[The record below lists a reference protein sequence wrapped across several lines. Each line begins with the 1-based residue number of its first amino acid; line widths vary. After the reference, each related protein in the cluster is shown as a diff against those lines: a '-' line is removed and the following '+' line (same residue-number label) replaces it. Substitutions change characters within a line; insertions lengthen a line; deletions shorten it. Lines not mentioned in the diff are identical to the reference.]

1 MNREYEID
9 IKDYLRIIRRRVGI
23 VIGIIAVCL
32 ILSVLY
38 FLYAPPSFTSTS
50 KILVKRVES
59 IFTSTYKSPTEE
71 EITNHIF
78 LIKSYP
84 VLEKTAESFT
94 ADELEKM
101 EISDKDKAFSR
112 MKSNIDNGRIE
123 VSSKGESRII
133 EIRVTEANPYIS
145 QLFANRLAE
154 TYKNFDIEI
163 KKEDAHSTYDF
174 IAGQTEK
181 VQEDLENAEEKLKEF
196 KEKYGILGISSE
208 IDEFIRQ
215 MSGIEKELKTA
226 SIEAEVL
233 ERKLTAVK
241 SKLNEQQKAL
251 LTEASETSY
260 SLLVDLKKQLTAL
273 ENEKANLL
281 IQGYSPEDQKINKI
295 DFSIQSLKKK
305 MSTVVR
311 ELLQKKG
318 TLDPLVQMEDFMQQ
332 SVNLTIDYVVARSRI
347 EALNEALYY
356 YKVKLNK
363 IPSRELE
370 LARLEREKE
379 ANKEIYLMLLEKREQ
394 AQIEEV
400 RESGGISILELSS
413 LPKGPNTMS
422 KVKKSVLFL
431 ILGVLIGIGAGFVV
445 DYVDSAV
452 RDEFEITKISG
463 LPILGRVPVIESDK
477 KDKNNASGNPFV
489 LSEKGDRSHIA
500 EAFRSLRANIK
511 LSRAKGFPS
520 SILITGPDA
529 GSGKSMVAINLA
541 FSFVSSG
548 KKVLLVDTDLRR
560 PAIEKYLGIRQRKGL
575 TNLLTRKGGA
585 RPFVVDGLKIFP
597 QDDEVQPLVVDGL
610 SIIPSGKLPPNPS
623 ELLDSDRMKELLN
636 QWKKEYDIVLLDSP
650 PLMTVS
656 DSRILASE
664 VEETLLVASYGETNR
679 HMIAQTSA
687 LLKQLSIKPLGY
699 ILNKVDIHKEY
710 GYYGYY
716 YGYYHYNKP
725 KEGEG

>member
-1 MNREYEID
+1 MNKEYEID
-9 IKDYLRIIRRRVGI
+9 IKDYLRIIRRRGGI
-23 VIGIIAVCL
+23 VIGIVAVCF
-32 ILSVLY
+32 ILSILY
-38 FLYAPPSFTSTS
+38 FFYAPPNFTSTS

-59 IFTSTYKSPTEE
+59 IFTSTYYKSPTEE

-94 ADELEKM
+94 DAELESMGIGTK
-101 EISDKDKAFSR
+101 EKAFSR

-154 TYKNFDIEI
+154 TYRSFDIEI

-174 IAGQTEK
+174 IADQTEK
-181 VQEDLENAEEKLKEF
+181 VQKDLEESEEKLKEF
-196 KEKYGILGISSE
+196 KEKYGILGVSAE
-208 IDEFIRQ
+208 IEQFIRQ
-215 MSGIEKELKTA
+215 MSDIEKELKSA

-233 ERKLTAVK
+233 EKKINAVK
-241 SKLNEQQKAL
+241 SKLNEQQKTL
-251 LTEASETSY
+251 LTEASQTSY
-260 SLLVDLKKQLTAL
+260 SVLVDLKRQLTSL

-281 IQGYSPEDQKINKI
+281 IQGYVPEDQKILKI
-295 DFSIQSLKKK
+295 NQSIQSLKDK
-305 MSTVVR
+305 MSTVAR
-311 ELLQKKG
+311 DLLQKEG

-332 SVNLTIDYVVARSRI
+332 SVNLAIDYAVAKSRI
-347 EALNEALYY
+347 EALDEALRY
-356 YKVKLNK
+356 YKNRLNK
-363 IPSRELE
+363 IPRRELE

-394 AQIEEV
+394 SQIEEV
-400 RESGGISILELSS
+400 RESGGISILELAR

-431 ILGVLIGIGAGFVV
+431 ILGILLGIGGGFVV

-452 RDEFEITKISG
+452 RDEFEITRISG
-463 LPILGRVPVIESDK
+463 LPILGRIPVVENDK
-477 KDKNNASGNPFV
+477 KDKNNSSGDLFV
-489 LSEKGDRSHIA
+489 LTEKESRSHIA

-511 LSRAKGFPS
+511 LSRAEGFPS

-529 GSGKSMVAINLA
+529 GSGKSMIAINLA
-541 FSFVSSG
+541 LSFVSSG

-560 PAIEKYLGIRQRKGL
+560 PAIEKYLKIKKEKGL
-575 TNLLTRKGGA
+575 TELLVNEGQGIQ
-585 RPFVVDGLKIFP
+585 PLSIDGLK
-597 QDDEVQPLVVDGL
+597 V
-610 SIIPSGKLPPNPS
+610 IPSGKLPPNPS
-623 ELLDSDRMKELLN
+623 ELLDSDRMKQLLN

-679 HMIAQTSA
+679 HMIAQTSE
-687 LLKQLSIKPLGY
+687 LLKQLSIKALGY

-716 YGYYHYNKP
+716 YGYYYYSKP
-725 KEGEG
+725 GKKED

>member
-1 MNREYEID
+1 MNKEYEID
-9 IKDYLRIIRRRVGI
+9 IKDYLRIVRRRRGI
-23 VIGIIAVCL
+23 VLGIIAVCL
-32 ILSVLY
+32 VLSILY
-38 FLYAPPSFTSTS
+38 FFYAPPNFTSTS

-59 IFTSTYKSPTEE
+59 IFTSTYYKSPTEE

-94 ADELEKM
+94 DVELEQM
-101 EISDKDKAFSR
+101 EIGSKDEAFSR
-112 MKSNIDNGRIE
+112 MKSNMENGRIE

-154 TYKNFDIEI
+154 TYRYFDIEI

-174 IAGQTEK
+174 IADQTEK
-181 VQEDLENAEEKLKEF
+181 VQKDLEESEEKLKVF

-208 IDEFIRQ
+208 IEQFIRQ
-215 MSGIEKELKTA
+215 MSGIEIELKSA

-233 ERKLTAVK
+233 KKKLNAVR
-241 SKLNEQQKAL
+241 SKLNEQEKSL
-251 LTEASETSY
+251 LTEASQTSY
-260 SLLVDLKKQLTAL
+260 NVLVDLKRQLTSL

-281 IQGYSPEDQKINKI
+281 IQGYSPEDQKILKTNH
-295 DFSIQSLKKK
+295 SIQSLKDK
-305 MSTVVR
+305 MGTVAR
-311 ELLQKKG
+311 DLLQKEG

-332 SVNLTIDYVVARSRI
+332 SVNLTIDYAVAKSRI
-347 EALNEALYY
+347 EALEEALLY
-356 YKVKLNK
+356 YKNRLNR
-363 IPSRELE
+363 IPKRELE

-379 ANKEIYLMLLEKREQ
+379 ANNKIYLMLLERREQ
-394 AQIEEV
+394 AQITEV
-400 RESGGISILELSS
+400 RESGGISILELAR

-431 ILGVLIGIGAGFVV
+431 ILGVLIGIGGGFVV

-452 RDEFEITKISG
+452 RDEFEITRISG
-463 LPILGRVPVIESDK
+463 LPILGRIPVIENDK
-477 KDKNNASGNPFV
+477 KDKNNSNGDLFV
-489 LSEKGDRSHIA
+489 LTEKESRSHIA

-511 LSRAKGFPS
+511 LSRAEGFPS

-529 GSGKSMVAINLA
+529 GSGKSMIAINLA
-541 FSFVSSG
+541 LSFVSSG

-560 PAIEKYLGIRQRKGL
+560 PAIEKYLKIKKEKGL
-575 TNLLTRKGGA
+575 TELLVNEGKEIQ
-585 RPFVVDGLKIFP
+585 PLSIDGLK
-597 QDDEVQPLVVDGL
+597 
-610 SIIPSGKLPPNPS
+610 IIPSGKLPPNPS

-636 QWKKEYDIVLLDSP
+636 KWKKEYDIVLLDSP

-679 HMIAQTSA
+679 HMIAQTSE
-687 LLKQLSIKPLGY
+687 LLKQLSIKALGY

-716 YGYYHYNKP
+716 YGYYYHSKP
-725 KEGEG
+725 GKRED

>member
-1 MNREYEID
+1 MNKEYEID
-9 IKDYLRIIRRRVGI
+9 IKDYLRIIRRRGGI
-23 VIGIIAVCL
+23 VIGIIAVCF
-32 ILSVLY
+32 ILSILY
-38 FLYAPPSFTSTS
+38 FFYAPPNFTSTS

-59 IFTSTYKSPTEE
+59 IFTSTYYKSPTEE

-84 VLEKTAESFT
+84 VLEKTTESFT
-94 ADELEKM
+94 DDELEKM
-101 EISDKDKAFSR
+101 GIGTKDKAFSR

-154 TYKNFDIEI
+154 TYRSFDIEI
-163 KKEDAHSTYDF
+163 KKEDAHSAYDF
-174 IAGQTEK
+174 IADQTEK
-181 VQEDLENAEEKLKEF
+181 VQRDLEESEEKLKEF
-196 KEKYGILGISSE
+196 KEKYGILGISAE
-208 IDEFIRQ
+208 IEQFIRQ
-215 MSGIEKELKTA
+215 MSDIEKELKSA

-233 ERKLTAVK
+233 EKKINAVK
-241 SKLNEQQKAL
+241 SKLNEQQKTL
-251 LTEASETSY
+251 LTEASQTSY
-260 SLLVDLKKQLTAL
+260 SVLVDLKRQLTSL

-281 IQGYSPEDQKINKI
+281 IQGYSPEDQKILKI
-295 DFSIQSLKKK
+295 NQSIQSLKDK
-305 MSTVVR
+305 MSTVAR
-311 ELLQKKG
+311 DLLQKEG

-332 SVNLTIDYVVARSRI
+332 SVNLAIDYAVAKSRI
-347 EALNEALYY
+347 EALDEALRY
-356 YKVKLNK
+356 YKNRLNR
-363 IPSRELE
+363 IPKRELE

-400 RESGGISILELSS
+400 RESGGISILELAR

-431 ILGVLIGIGAGFVV
+431 ILGVLLGIGGGFVV

-452 RDEFEITKISG
+452 RDEFEITRISG
-463 LPILGRVPVIESDK
+463 LPILGRIPVIENDK
-477 KDKNNASGNPFV
+477 KDKNNSNGDFFV
-489 LSEKGDRSHIA
+489 LTEKESRSHIA

-511 LSRAKGFPS
+511 LSRAEGFPS

-529 GSGKSMVAINLA
+529 GSGKSMIAINLA
-541 FSFVSSG
+541 LSFVSSG

-560 PAIEKYLGIRQRKGL
+560 PAIEKYLKIKKEKGL
-575 TNLLTRKGGA
+575 TELLVNEGQGIQ
-585 RPFVVDGLKIFP
+585 PLSIDGLK
-597 QDDEVQPLVVDGL
+597 V
-610 SIIPSGKLPPNPS
+610 IPSGELPPNPS
-623 ELLDSDRMKELLN
+623 ELLDSDRMKQLLN

-679 HMIAQTSA
+679 HMIAQTSE
-687 LLKQLSIKPLGY
+687 LLKQLSIKALGY

-716 YGYYHYNKP
+716 YGYYYYSKP
-725 KEGEG
+725 GKRED

>member
-1 MNREYEID
+1 MNKEYEID
-9 IKDYLRIIRRRVGI
+9 IKDYLRIVRRRRGI
-23 VIGIIAVCL
+23 VLGIIAVCL
-32 ILSVLY
+32 VLSVLY
-38 FLYAPPSFTSTS
+38 FFYAPPNFTSTS

-59 IFTSTYKSPTEE
+59 IFTSTYYKSPTEE

-84 VLEKTAESFT
+84 VLEKTVESFT
-94 ADELEKM
+94 DVELEQM
-101 EISDKDKAFSR
+101 EISSKDEAFSR
-112 MKSNIDNGRIE
+112 MKSNMENGRIE

-154 TYKNFDIEI
+154 TYRYFDIEI

-174 IAGQTEK
+174 IADQTEK
-181 VQEDLENAEEKLKEF
+181 VQKDLEESEEKLKVF

-208 IDEFIRQ
+208 IEQFIRQ
-215 MSGIEKELKTA
+215 MSGIEIELKSA

-233 ERKLTAVK
+233 EKKLNAVR
-241 SKLNEQQKAL
+241 SKLNEQEKSL
-251 LTEASETSY
+251 LTEASQTSY
-260 SLLVDLKKQLTAL
+260 NVLVDLKRQLTSL

-281 IQGYSPEDQKINKI
+281 IQGYSPEDQKILKTNH
-295 DFSIQSLKKK
+295 SIQSLKDK
-305 MSTVVR
+305 MGTVAR
-311 ELLQKKG
+311 DLLQKEG

-332 SVNLTIDYVVARSRI
+332 SVNLTIDYAVAKSRI
-347 EALNEALYY
+347 EALEEALLY
-356 YKVKLNK
+356 YKNRLNR
-363 IPSRELE
+363 IPKRELE

-379 ANKEIYLMLLEKREQ
+379 ANNKIYLMLLERREQ
-394 AQIEEV
+394 AQITEV
-400 RESGGISILELSS
+400 RESGGISILELAR

-431 ILGVLIGIGAGFVV
+431 ILGVLIGIGGGFVV

-452 RDEFEITKISG
+452 RDEFEITRISG
-463 LPILGRVPVIESDK
+463 LPILGRIPVIENDK
-477 KDKNNASGNPFV
+477 KDKNNSNGDLFV
-489 LSEKGDRSHIA
+489 LTEKESRSHIA

-511 LSRAKGFPS
+511 LSRAEGFPS

-529 GSGKSMVAINLA
+529 GSGKSMIAINLA
-541 FSFVSSG
+541 LSFVSSG

-560 PAIEKYLGIRQRKGL
+560 PAIEKYLKIKKEKGL
-575 TNLLTRKGGA
+575 TELLVNEGKEIQ
-585 RPFVVDGLKIFP
+585 PLSIDGLK
-597 QDDEVQPLVVDGL
+597 
-610 SIIPSGKLPPNPS
+610 IIPSGKLPPNPS

-636 QWKKEYDIVLLDSP
+636 KWKKEYDIVLLDSP

-679 HMIAQTSA
+679 HMIAQTSE
-687 LLKQLSIKPLGY
+687 LLKQLSIKALGY

-716 YGYYHYNKP
+716 YGYYYHSKP
-725 KEGEG
+725 GKRED

>member
-1 MNREYEID
+1 MNKEYDID
-9 IKDYLRIIRRRVGI
+9 IKDYLRIIRRRRGI
-23 VIGIIAVCL
+23 VIGIIVGCL
-32 ILSVLY
+32 VLSVIY
-38 FLYAPPSFTSTS
+38 FFYAPPNFTSTS

-59 IFTSTYKSPTEE
+59 IFASTYYKTPTEE

-84 VLEKTAESFT
+84 VIEKTAESFSS
-94 ADELEKM
+94 DELENM
-101 EISDKDKAFSR
+101 GISSKDKAFSR
-112 MKSNIDNGRIE
+112 MKGDMENGRIE

-154 TYKNFDIEI
+154 TYRHFDIEI

-174 IAGQTEK
+174 IADQTEK
-181 VQEDLENAEEKLKEF
+181 VQKDLEESEEKLKEF

-215 MSGIEKELKTA
+215 MSDIEKELKSA

-233 ERKLTAVK
+233 EKKINAVK
-241 SKLNEQQKAL
+241 SKLNEQQKSL
-251 LTEASETSY
+251 LTEASQTSY
-260 SLLVDLKKQLTAL
+260 SVLVDLKRQLTNL

-281 IQGYSPEDQKINKI
+281 IQGYVPEDQKILKI
-295 DFSIQSLKKK
+295 NHSIQSLKDK
-305 MSTVVR
+305 MGTVAR
-311 ELLQKKG
+311 DLLQKEG

-332 SVNLTIDYVVARSRI
+332 SVNLAIDYAVAKSRI
-347 EALNEALYY
+347 EALDEALRY
-356 YKVKLNK
+356 YKNRLNR
-363 IPSRELE
+363 IPKRELE

-379 ANKEIYLMLLEKREQ
+379 ANKKIYLMLLEKREQ
-394 AQIEEV
+394 AQITEV
-400 RESGGISILELSS
+400 RESGGISILELAR

-431 ILGVLIGIGAGFVV
+431 ILGVLLGIGGGFVV

-452 RDEFEITKISG
+452 RDEFEITRISG
-463 LPILGRVPVIESDK
+463 LPILGRIPVIENDK
-477 KDKNNASGNPFV
+477 KDKNNSNGDLFV
-489 LSEKGDRSHIA
+489 LTEKESRSHIA

-511 LSRAKGFPS
+511 LSRAQGFPS

-529 GSGKSMVAINLA
+529 GSGKSMIAINLA
-541 FSFVSSG
+541 LSFVSSG

-560 PAIEKYLGIRQRKGL
+560 PAIEKYLKIKKEKGL
-575 TNLLTRKGGA
+575 TELLVNEGKEIQ
-585 RPFVVDGLKIFP
+585 PLSIDGLKI
-597 QDDEVQPLVVDGL
+597 V
-610 SIIPSGKLPPNPS
+610 PSGKLPPNPS
-623 ELLDSDRMKELLN
+623 ELLDSDRMKELLKK
-636 QWKKEYDIVLLDSP
+636 WKKEYDIVLLDSP

-664 VEETLLVASYGETNR
+664 VEETLLVASYGVTNR
-679 HMIAQTSA
+679 HMIAQTSE
-687 LLKQLSIKPLGY
+687 LLKQLSIKALGY

-716 YGYYHYNKP
+716 YGYYYYNKP
-725 KEGEG
+725 EKRGD

>member
-1 MNREYEID
+1 MNKEYEID
-9 IKDYLRIIRRRVGI
+9 IKDYLRIIRRRRGI
-23 VIGIIAVCL
+23 VLGIIAVCFL
-32 ILSVLY
+32 LSVLY
-38 FLYAPPSFTSTS
+38 FFYAPPNFTSTS

-59 IFTSTYKSPTEE
+59 IFTSTYYKSPTEE

-84 VLEKTAESFT
+84 VLEKTAESFSS
-94 ADELEKM
+94 DELENM
-101 EISDKDKAFSR
+101 GISSKDKAFSR
-112 MKSNIDNGRIE
+112 MKGGMDNGRIE

-154 TYKNFDIEI
+154 TYRHFDIEI

-174 IAGQTEK
+174 IADQTEK
-181 VQEDLENAEEKLKEF
+181 VQKDLEESEEKLKVF
-196 KEKYGILGISSE
+196 KEKYGILGISAE
-208 IDEFIRQ
+208 IEQFIRQ
-215 MSGIEKELKTA
+215 MSDIEKELKSA

-233 ERKLTAVK
+233 EKKINAVK
-241 SKLNEQQKAL
+241 SKLNEQQKSL
-251 LTEASETSY
+251 LTEASQTSY
-260 SLLVDLKKQLTAL
+260 SVLVDLKRQLTNL

-281 IQGYSPEDQKINKI
+281 IQGYVPEDQKILKI
-295 DFSIQSLKKK
+295 NHSIQSLKDK
-305 MSTVVR
+305 MGTVVR
-311 ELLQKKG
+311 DLLQKEG

-332 SVNLTIDYVVARSRI
+332 SVNLTIDYAVAKSRI
-347 EALNEALYY
+347 EALDEALRY
-356 YKVKLNK
+356 YKNKLNR
-363 IPSRELE
+363 IPKRELE

-379 ANKEIYLMLLEKREQ
+379 ANKKIYLMLLEKREQ
-394 AQIEEV
+394 AQITEV
-400 RESGGISILELSS
+400 RESGGISILELAR

-431 ILGVLIGIGAGFVV
+431 ILGILIGIGGGFVV

-452 RDEFEITKISG
+452 RDEFEITRISG
-463 LPILGRVPVIESDK
+463 LPILGRIPIIENDK
-477 KDKNNASGNPFV
+477 KDKDHSNGDTFV
-489 LSEKGDRSHIA
+489 LTEKESRSHIA

-511 LSRAKGFPS
+511 LSRAEGFPS

-529 GSGKSMVAINLA
+529 GSGKSMIAINLA
-541 FSFVSSG
+541 LSFVSSG

-560 PAIEKYLGIRQRKGL
+560 PAIEKYLRIKKEKGL
-575 TNLLTRKGGA
+575 TELLVNEGKEIQ
-585 RPFVVDGLKIFP
+585 PLSVDGLK
-597 QDDEVQPLVVDGL
+597 
-610 SIIPSGKLPPNPS
+610 IIPSGKLPPNPS
-623 ELLDSDRMKELLN
+623 ELLDSDRMKELLK

-679 HMIAQTSA
+679 HMIAQTSE
-687 LLKQLSIKPLGY
+687 LLKQLSIKALGY

-716 YGYYHYNKP
+716 YGYYYHSKP
-725 KEGEG
+725 EKREG

>member
-1 MNREYEID
+1 MNKEYEID
-9 IKDYLRIIRRRVGI
+9 IKDYLRIIRRRRGI
-23 VIGIIAVCL
+23 VIGIISVCL
-32 ILSVLY
+32 ILSILY
-38 FLYAPPSFTSTS
+38 FFYAPPNFTSTS

-59 IFTSTYKSPTEE
+59 IFTSTYYKSPTEE
-71 EITNHIF
+71 ELTNHIF

-84 VLEKTAESFT
+84 VIEQTAESFT
-94 ADELEKM
+94 ADELKKM
-101 EISDKDKAFSR
+101 GISSKEEAFSR
-112 MKSNIDNGRIE
+112 MKNDIDNGRVE
-123 VSSKGESRII
+123 VSTKGESRII

-154 TYKNFDIEI
+154 TYRSFDIEI

-174 IAGQTEK
+174 IADQTEK
-181 VQEDLENAEEKLKEF
+181 VQKDLEEAEEKLKEF
-196 KEKYGILGISSE
+196 KEKYGILGISAE
-208 IDEFIRQ
+208 IEQFIRQ
-215 MSGIEKELKTA
+215 MSDIEKELKSA

-233 ERKLTAVK
+233 EKKINAVK

-251 LTEASETSY
+251 LTEASQTSY
-260 SLLVDLKKQLTAL
+260 NVLVDLKRQLTSL

-281 IQGYSPEDQKINKI
+281 IQGYAPEDQKIIKI
-295 DFSIQSLKKK
+295 NQSIQSLKDK
-305 MSTVVR
+305 MSTVAR
-311 ELLQKKG
+311 DLLQKEG

-332 SVNLTIDYVVARSRI
+332 SVNLTIDYAVAKSRI
-347 EALNEALYY
+347 EALDEALRY
-356 YKVKLNK
+356 YKNRLNR
-363 IPSRELE
+363 IPKRELE

-400 RESGGISILELSS
+400 RESGGISILEIAR
-413 LPKGPNTMS
+413 LPKGPNTIS

-431 ILGVLIGIGAGFVV
+431 ILGILLGVGGGFVV

-452 RDEFEITKISG
+452 RDEFEITRISG
-463 LPILGRVPVIESDK
+463 LPILGRIPVVEDDK
-477 KDKNNASGNPFV
+477 KDKNNSKKNPFV
-489 LSEKGDRSHIA
+489 LSEKESRSHVA

-511 LSRAKGFPS
+511 LSRAEGFPS

-529 GSGKSMVAINLA
+529 GSGKSMIAINLA
-541 FSFVSSG
+541 LSFVSSG

-560 PAIEKYLGIRQRKGL
+560 PAIEKYLRIKKKKGL
-575 TNLLTRKGGA
+575 TELLVNEEKEIQ
-585 RPFVVDGLKIFP
+585 PLSFDGLKI
-597 QDDEVQPLVVDGL
+597 
-610 SIIPSGKLPPNPS
+610 IPSGQLPPNPS
-623 ELLDSDRMKELLN
+623 ELLDSDRMKQLLN
-636 QWKKEYDIVLLDSP
+636 KWKKEYDIVLLDSP

-679 HMIAQTSA
+679 HILAQTSE
-687 LLKQLSIKPLGY
+687 LLEQLSIEALGY

-716 YGYYHYNKP
+716 YGYYYYSKP
-725 KEGEG
+725 EKKED

>member
-1 MNREYEID
+1 MNKEYEID
-9 IKDYLRIIRRRVGI
+9 IKDYLRIIRRRRGI

-32 ILSVLY
+32 ILSILY
-38 FLYAPPSFTSTS
+38 FFYAPPNFTSTS

-59 IFTSTYKSPTEE
+59 IFTSTYYKSPTEE

-94 ADELEKM
+94 YAELEKM
-101 EISDKDKAFSR
+101 EFGTKEEAFSR

-133 EIRVTEANPYIS
+133 EIRVTEANLYIS

-154 TYKNFDIEI
+154 TYRSFDIEI

-174 IAGQTEK
+174 IADQTEK
-181 VQEDLENAEEKLKEF
+181 VQKDLEESEEKLKEF
-196 KEKYGILGISSE
+196 KEKYGILGISAE
-208 IDEFIRQ
+208 IEQFIRQ
-215 MSGIEKELKTA
+215 MSDIEKELKSA

-233 ERKLTAVK
+233 EKKINAVK

-251 LTEASETSY
+251 LTEASQTSY
-260 SLLVDLKKQLTAL
+260 NVLVDLKRQLTNL

-281 IQGYSPEDQKINKI
+281 IQGYAPEDQKILKI
-295 DFSIQSLKKK
+295 NQSIQSLKDK
-305 MSTVVR
+305 MSTVAR
-311 ELLQKKG
+311 DLLQQEG
-318 TLDPLVQMEDFMQQ
+318 TLDPLVQIEDFMQQ
-332 SVNLTIDYVVARSRI
+332 SVNLTIDYAVAKSRI
-347 EALNEALYY
+347 EALDEALRY
-356 YKVKLNK
+356 YKNRLNR
-363 IPSRELE
+363 IPKRELE

-400 RESGGISILELSS
+400 RESGGISILELAR

-422 KVKKSVLFL
+422 KVKKSVLFI
-431 ILGVLIGIGAGFVV
+431 ILGVLLGIGGGFVV

-452 RDEFEITKISG
+452 RDEFEITRISG
-463 LPILGRVPVIESDK
+463 LPILGRIPVIENDK
-477 KDKNNASGNPFV
+477 KDKNNSNGDLFV
-489 LSEKGDRSHIA
+489 LTEKESRSHVA

-511 LSRAKGFPS
+511 LSRAEGFPS

-529 GSGKSMVAINLA
+529 GSGKSMIAINLA
-541 FSFVSSG
+541 LSFVSSG

-560 PAIEKYLGIRQRKGL
+560 PAIEKYLKIKKEKGL
-575 TNLLTRKGGA
+575 TELLVNEGKEIQ
-585 RPFVVDGLKIFP
+585 PLSIDGLK
-597 QDDEVQPLVVDGL
+597 
-610 SIIPSGKLPPNPS
+610 IIPSGKLPPNPS

-679 HMIAQTSA
+679 NMIAQTSV
-687 LLKQLSIKPLGY
+687 LLKQLSIKALGY

-716 YGYYHYNKP
+716 YGYYYYSKLG
-725 KEGEG
+725 KRED

>member
-1 MNREYEID
+1 MNKEYEID
-9 IKDYLRIIRRRVGI
+9 IKDYLRIIRRRGGI
-23 VIGIIAVCL
+23 VIGIVAVCF
-32 ILSVLY
+32 ILSILY
-38 FLYAPPSFTSTS
+38 FFYAPPNFTSTS

-59 IFTSTYKSPTEE
+59 IFTSTYYKSPTEE

-94 ADELEKM
+94 DAELESMGIGTK
-101 EISDKDKAFSR
+101 EKAFSR

-154 TYKNFDIEI
+154 TYRSFDIEI

-174 IAGQTEK
+174 IADQTEK
-181 VQEDLENAEEKLKEF
+181 VQKDLEESEEKLKEF
-196 KEKYGILGISSE
+196 KEKYGILGISAE
-208 IDEFIRQ
+208 IEQFIRQ
-215 MSGIEKELKTA
+215 MSDIEKELKSA

-233 ERKLTAVK
+233 EKKINAVK
-241 SKLNEQQKAL
+241 SKLNEQQKTL
-251 LTEASETSY
+251 LTEASQTSY
-260 SLLVDLKKQLTAL
+260 NVLVDLKRQLTAL

-281 IQGYSPEDQKINKI
+281 IQGYSPEDQKILKI
-295 DFSIQSLKKK
+295 NHSIKSLKDK
-305 MSTVVR
+305 MSTVAR
-311 ELLQKKG
+311 DLLQKEG

-332 SVNLTIDYVVARSRI
+332 SVNLTIDYAVAKSRI
-347 EALNEALYY
+347 EALDEALRY
-356 YKVKLNK
+356 YKNRLNK
-363 IPSRELE
+363 IPKRELE

-394 AQIEEV
+394 SQIEEV
-400 RESGGISILELSS
+400 RESGGISILELAR

-422 KVKKSVLFL
+422 KVKKSVLFI
-431 ILGVLIGIGAGFVV
+431 ILGVLLGIGGGFVV

-452 RDEFEITKISG
+452 RDEFEITRISG
-463 LPILGRVPVIESDK
+463 LPILGRIPVVENDK
-477 KDKNNASGNPFV
+477 KDKNNSNGDLFV
-489 LSEKGDRSHIA
+489 LTEEESRSHIA

-511 LSRAKGFPS
+511 LSRVEGFPS

-529 GSGKSMVAINLA
+529 GSGKSMIAINLA
-541 FSFVSSG
+541 LSFVSSG

-560 PAIEKYLGIRQRKGL
+560 PAIEKYLKIKKEKGL
-575 TNLLTRKGGA
+575 TELLVNEGKEIQPLA
-585 RPFVVDGLKIFP
+585 VDGLK
-597 QDDEVQPLVVDGL
+597 V
-610 SIIPSGKLPPNPS
+610 IPSGKLPPNPS
-623 ELLDSDRMKELLN
+623 ELLDSDRMKELLSK
-636 QWKKEYDIVLLDSP
+636 WKKEYDIVLLDSP

-664 VEETLLVASYGETNR
+664 VEETLLVAAYGVTNR
-679 HMIAQTSA
+679 HMIAQTSE
-687 LLKQLSIKPLGY
+687 LLKQLSIKALGY

-716 YGYYHYNKP
+716 YGYYYYSKP
-725 KEGEG
+725 GKKED

>member
-1 MNREYEID
+1 MNKEYEID
-9 IKDYLRIIRRRVGI
+9 IKDYLRIIRRRGGI
-23 VIGIIAVCL
+23 VLGIVAVCF
-32 ILSVLY
+32 ILSILY
-38 FLYAPPSFTSTS
+38 FFYAPPNFTSTS

-59 IFTSTYKSPTEE
+59 IFTSTYYKSPTEE

-94 ADELEKM
+94 DAELESMGIGTK
-101 EISDKDKAFSR
+101 EKAFSR

-154 TYKNFDIEI
+154 TYRSFDIEI

-174 IAGQTEK
+174 IADQTEK
-181 VQEDLENAEEKLKEF
+181 VQKDLEESEEKLKEF
-196 KEKYGILGISSE
+196 KEKYGILGVSAE
-208 IDEFIRQ
+208 IEQFIRQ
-215 MSGIEKELKTA
+215 MSDIEKELKSA

-233 ERKLTAVK
+233 EKKINAVK
-241 SKLNEQQKAL
+241 SKLNEQQKTL
-251 LTEASETSY
+251 LTEASQTSY
-260 SLLVDLKKQLTAL
+260 SVLVDLKRQLTSL

-281 IQGYSPEDQKINKI
+281 IQGYVPEDQKILKI
-295 DFSIQSLKKK
+295 NQSIQSLKDK
-305 MSTVVR
+305 MSTVAR
-311 ELLQKKG
+311 DLLQKEG

-332 SVNLTIDYVVARSRI
+332 SVNLAIDYAVAKSRI
-347 EALNEALYY
+347 EALDEALRY
-356 YKVKLNK
+356 YKNRLNK
-363 IPSRELE
+363 IPRRELE

-394 AQIEEV
+394 SQIEEV
-400 RESGGISILELSS
+400 RESGGISILELAR

-431 ILGVLIGIGAGFVV
+431 ILGILLGIGGGFVV

-452 RDEFEITKISG
+452 RDEFEITRISG
-463 LPILGRVPVIESDK
+463 LPILGRIPVVENDK
-477 KDKNNASGNPFV
+477 KDKNNSSGDLFV
-489 LSEKGDRSHIA
+489 LTEKESRSHIA

-511 LSRAKGFPS
+511 LSRAEGFPS

-529 GSGKSMVAINLA
+529 GSGKSMIAINLA
-541 FSFVSSG
+541 LSFVSSG

-560 PAIEKYLGIRQRKGL
+560 PAIEKYLKIKKEKGL
-575 TNLLTRKGGA
+575 TELLVNEGQGIQ
-585 RPFVVDGLKIFP
+585 PLSIDGLK
-597 QDDEVQPLVVDGL
+597 V
-610 SIIPSGKLPPNPS
+610 IPSGKLPPNPS
-623 ELLDSDRMKELLN
+623 ELLDSDRMKQLLN

-679 HMIAQTSA
+679 HMIAQTSE
-687 LLKQLSIKPLGY
+687 LLKQLSIKALGY

-716 YGYYHYNKP
+716 YGYYYYSKP
-725 KEGEG
+725 GKKED

>member
-1 MNREYEID
+1 MNKEYEID
-9 IKDYLRIIRRRVGI
+9 IKDYLRIIRRRRGI
-23 VIGIIAVCL
+23 VIGIIAVCF
-32 ILSVLY
+32 ILSILY
-38 FLYAPPSFTSTS
+38 FFYAPPNFTSTS

-59 IFTSTYKSPTEE
+59 IFTSTYYKSPTEE

-94 ADELEKM
+94 DAELESMGIGTK
-101 EISDKDKAFSR
+101 EKAFSR

-154 TYKNFDIEI
+154 TYRSFDIEI
-163 KKEDAHSTYDF
+163 KKEDAHSAYDF
-174 IAGQTEK
+174 IADQTEK
-181 VQEDLENAEEKLKEF
+181 VQKDLEESEEKLKEF
-196 KEKYGILGISSE
+196 KEKYGILGVSAE
-208 IDEFIRQ
+208 IEQFIRQ
-215 MSGIEKELKTA
+215 MSDIEKELKSA

-233 ERKLTAVK
+233 EKKINAVK
-241 SKLNEQQKAL
+241 SKLNEQQKTL
-251 LTEASETSY
+251 LTEASQTSY
-260 SLLVDLKKQLTAL
+260 SVLVDLKRQLTSL

-281 IQGYSPEDQKINKI
+281 IQGYVPEDQKILKI
-295 DFSIQSLKKK
+295 NQSIQSLKDK
-305 MSTVVR
+305 MSTVAR
-311 ELLQKKG
+311 DLLQKEG

-332 SVNLTIDYVVARSRI
+332 SVNLAIDYAVAKSRI
-347 EALNEALYY
+347 EALDEALRY
-356 YKVKLNK
+356 YKNRLNK
-363 IPSRELE
+363 IPRRELE

-394 AQIEEV
+394 SQIEEV
-400 RESGGISILELSS
+400 RESGGISILEFAR

-431 ILGVLIGIGAGFVV
+431 ILGILLGIGGGFVV

-452 RDEFEITKISG
+452 RDEFEITRISG
-463 LPILGRVPVIESDK
+463 LPILGRIPVVENDK
-477 KDKNNASGNPFV
+477 KDKNNSSGDLFV
-489 LSEKGDRSHIA
+489 LTEKESRSHIA

-511 LSRAKGFPS
+511 LSRAEGFPS

-529 GSGKSMVAINLA
+529 GSGKSMIAINLA
-541 FSFVSSG
+541 LSFVSSG

-560 PAIEKYLGIRQRKGL
+560 PAIEKYLKIKKEKGL
-575 TNLLTRKGGA
+575 TELLVNEGQGIQ
-585 RPFVVDGLKIFP
+585 PLSIDGLK
-597 QDDEVQPLVVDGL
+597 V
-610 SIIPSGKLPPNPS
+610 IPSGKLPPNPS
-623 ELLDSDRMKELLN
+623 ELLDSDRMKQLLN

-679 HMIAQTSA
+679 HMIAQTSE
-687 LLKQLSIKPLGY
+687 LLKQLSIKALGY

-716 YGYYHYNKP
+716 YGYYYYSKP
-725 KEGEG
+725 GKKED